1 MTPFALEQAGDI
13 AGALAAGRA
22 GYRYIAGGTTLVDLM
37 REGVENPGRLASIE
51 KLPLREIGVV
61 GGELR
66 IGALA
71 RMAEVA
77 AHADVLQHQPL
88 ISQALVEGASPQL
101 RNMASIGGNLL
112 QRTRCSFF
120 RMTDTACN
128 KRNPGAGC
136 AAVEGLH
143 RNHAIF
149 GTSEQC
155 FATHASDLAVALVA
169 LDAVVATREQDGARA
184 FPLEQ
189 LYRLPEATPHL
200 EHTLRPG
207 ELITHVTV
215 PLAGF
220 SGRTS
225 YVKVRDRASYE
236 FAVVSVAAAL
246 DLREGRIHS
255 VRLAAGGVGTVPWR
269 LRAVEE
275 ELLGRTFE
283 PQGLRAVARRASDG
297 ARPARDNAFKPELLP
312 RVVVRALE
320 NAGGIA

>member
-13 AGALAAGRA
+13 AAALAAGRT

-37 REGVENPGRLASIE
+37 REGVERPARLASIE
-51 KLPLREIGVV
+51 KLPLREIDIV
-61 GGELR
+61 GGTLR

-71 RMAEVA
+71 RMSEVA
-77 AHADVLQHQPL
+77 AHEEVLAHQPL
-88 ISQALVEGASPQL
+88 ISQALLEGASPQL

-120 RMTDTACN
+120 RMTDAACN
-128 KRNPGAGC
+128 KRSPGTGC
-136 AAVEGLH
+136 AAVEGMH

-149 GTSEQC
+149 GTSAHC
-155 FATHASDLAVALVA
+155 FATHASDLAVALFA
-169 LDAVVATREQDGARA
+169 LDTTVATREQEGARA

-189 LYRLPEATPHL
+189 LYRLPGETPHL

-215 PLAGF
+215 PPNGF

-246 DLREGRIHS
+246 DLRDGRIEG

-275 ELLGRTFE
+275 ELLGRPFE
-283 PQGLRAVARRASDG
+283 PQALQVAARQANDG
-297 ARPARDNAFKPELLP
+297 ARPARDNAFKLELLP
-312 RVVVRALE
+312 RVVIRALE
-320 NAGGIA
+320 IAGGVA